1 VNEAVAERMPAVAA
15 SDVETFASLYERTFP
30 RLYAYVAL
38 DDMARVAEEV
48 TEVTNRHGGFV
59 LSSSVDTGQD
69 GGGGDFSLR
78 IPANRLRP
86 ALRDLAE
93 VAPVIRQAQE
103 GRDVTRRYV
112 TVRDRLEAARAE
124 RRGLLRRLAGA
135 DTDQEAE
142 AIRRRLDLVAGA
154 INGLRTQLRD
164 LRLRTNYAVVLV
176 SLQAA
181 DNNQGGAAGSFDDA
195 IGDAGALLV
204 GAAGVLIRVL
214 ALTLPLAVIG
224 AAAWLTS
231 AWLRRRRRESALV

>member
-1 VNEAVAERMPAVAA
+1 VISRCASRRTVCARPSATWPRSPPSSAKLRRAATSRAATWPPA
-15 SDVETFASLYERTFP
+15 
-30 RLYAYVAL
+30 
-38 DDMARVAEEV
+38 
-48 TEVTNRHGGFV
+48 
-59 LSSSVDTGQD
+59 TG
-69 GGGGDFSLR
+69 S
-78 IPANRLRP
+78 
-86 ALRDLAE
+86 
-93 VAPVIRQAQE
+93 
-103 GRDVTRRYV
+103 RR
-112 TVRDRLEAARAE
+112 RGPE

-135 DTDQEAE
+135 DADQEAE

-154 INGLRTQLRD
+154 INGLRAQLRD
-164 LRLRTNYAVVLV
+164 LRLRTNYAVVLI

-214 ALTLPLAVIG
+214 AWTLPLALIG